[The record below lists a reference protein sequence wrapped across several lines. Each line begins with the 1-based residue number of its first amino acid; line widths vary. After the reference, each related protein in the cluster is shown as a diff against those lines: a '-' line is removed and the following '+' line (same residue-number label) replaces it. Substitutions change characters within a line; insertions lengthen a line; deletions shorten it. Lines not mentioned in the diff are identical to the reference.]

1 MKFKVK
7 KEEDI
12 WENNPIA
19 QILIFM
25 PASIISSILMIPCII
40 LALPLTIL
48 PEKTQTI
55 SMRFLLRILHTVS
68 LSFWYF
74 VQEYYLP
81 DIIPIPFKLELILVL
96 CGVYYGFNK
105 TINQLVD
112 ETLEKLRTSD

>member
-1 MKFKVK
+1 MKFKFQK
-7 KEEDI
+7 KEDR
-12 WENNPIA
+12 WGNNPIA

-25 PASIISSILMIPCII
+25 PAQIISSILMIPCII

-55 SMRFLLRILHTVS
+55 GMRFLLRILHTVS

-81 DIIPIPFKLELILVL
+81 DIIPIPFKLELRLVL
-96 CGVYYGFNK
+96 CGVYYGFYR
-105 TINQLVD
+105 TINELVD
-112 ETLEKLRTSD
+112 ETIKKQGFI